1 MTTQLRRALLRALWM
16 QHSNPSRTE
25 PDVLEFHAWLKANR
39 PDLLLQVRRGQDP
52 YQPLKEDL
60 DGLFKRSGVPA

>member
-25 PDVLEFHAWLKANR
+25 PDVLEFHAWLKTNR
-39 PDLLLQVRRGQDP
+39 PDLVGQTRKVHDP

-60 DGLFKRSGVPA
+60 DGLYKRAGASA

>member
-1 MTTQLRRALLRALWM
+1 M
-16 QHSNPSRTE
+16 
-25 PDVLEFHAWLKANR
+25 LEFHAWLKSNR